1 VTRTKSK
8 IVITGMGGLCS
19 LGTSA
24 GVIWDAM
31 KSGRSGIGP
40 ITTVDVS
47 ETKVAC
53 AAEIVEL
60 PDIGLDH
67 RRLVTMDRMAHLAVL
82 AADEA
87 WKQSGLPASEAGHR
101 RIGAIVGVGT
111 FGGISID
118 EAYRAVWRDNKRF
131 PPIFT
136 VPKAMPGAAAGQVSM
151 HLGIKGP
158 VFGVSSACASS
169 NHAIGQA
176 MDLLRSGRADV
187 VLAGGADAPL
197 SFGVLK
203 AWETLRVLSSE
214 PCRPFSADR
223 AGLTI
228 GEASGMFVL
237 ETEEHAKARGAHIIA
252 ELAGCGMTGD
262 ASDIVAPGV
271 EGPTNA
277 MAECL
282 IDAGLAP
289 EDIDYINAHGT
300 ATKANDII
308 ETQAIRRAFGS
319 AADRLSVSSTKSMH
333 AHCMGASGAIELI
346 ACIGAIREGIVPP
359 TINFRQ
365 ADPECNLDITPNVPT
380 KREVRAAISNS
391 FAFGGTNAVLC
402 VRKHS

>member
-1 VTRTKSK
+1 MNRTNPK
-8 IVITGMGGLCS
+8 IVITGMGGLCA
-19 LGTSA
+19 LGTSSVAIWEGMKA
-24 GVIWDAM
+24 GQQ
-31 KSGRSGIGP
+31 GIGP
-40 ITTVDVS
+40 ITTIDVS

-53 AAEIVEL
+53 GAEIVEL

-87 WKQSGLPASEAGHR
+87 WKQAGLVQVEGGNR

-118 EAYRAVWRDNKRF
+118 DAYRAVWRDNKRF

-151 HLGIKGP
+151 HLGLKGP
-158 VFGVSSACASS
+158 VFGVSSACSS
-169 NHAIGQA
+169 ANHAIGEA
-176 MDLLRSGRADV
+176 LHMLRAGRADV
-187 VLAGGADAPL
+187 MLAGGSDAPL

-203 AWETLRVLSSE
+203 AWETLRVLAPE

-223 AGLTI
+223 GGLTI
-228 GEASGMFVL
+228 GEGSAMFVL
-237 ETEEHAKARGAHIIA
+237 ETEEHAKARGATILA
-252 ELAGCGMTGD
+252 ELAGCGMTAD

-271 EGPTNA
+271 EGPANA

-282 IDAGLAP
+282 LDAGLVAA
-289 EDIDYINAHGT
+289 DIDYINAHGT

-308 ETQAIRRAFGS
+308 ETQAIRRAFGA

-346 ACIGAIREGIVPP
+346 ACIGAVRDNLVPP
-359 TINFRQ
+359 TINHRQ
-365 ADPECNLDITPNVPT
+365 ADPECDLDVTPNVARV
-380 KREVRAAISNS
+380 REVRAALSNS

-402 VRKHS
+402 VRKH

>member
-1 VTRTKSK
+1 MNRTNPK
-8 IVITGMGGLCS
+8 IVITGMGGLCA
-19 LGTSA
+19 LGTSSAAIWEGMRA
-24 GVIWDAM
+24 G
-31 KSGRSGIGP
+31 RQGIGP

-53 AAEIVEL
+53 GAEIVDP

-87 WKQSGLPASEAGHR
+87 WKQSGLVQVEGGNR

-118 EAYRAVWRDNKRF
+118 DAYRAVWRDNKRF

-151 HLGIKGP
+151 HLGLKGP
-158 VFGVSSACASS
+158 VFGVSSACSS
-169 NHAIGQA
+169 ANHAIGEA
-176 MDLLRSGRADV
+176 MHMLRAGRADV
-187 VLAGGADAPL
+187 ILAGGSDAPL

-203 AWETLRVLSSE
+203 AWETLRVLAPE

-223 AGLTI
+223 GGLTI
-228 GEASGMFVL
+228 GEGSAIFVL
-237 ETEEHAKARGAHIIA
+237 ETEEHAKARGATILA
-252 ELAGCGMTGD
+252 ELAGCGMTAD

-271 EGPTNA
+271 EGPANA

-282 IDAGLAP
+282 LDAGLST

-308 ETQAIRRAFGS
+308 ETQAIRRAFGA
-319 AADRLSVSSTKSMH
+319 AADGLSVSSTKSMH

-346 ACIGAIREGIVPP
+346 ACIGAVRENIIPP
-359 TINFRQ
+359 TINHRQ
-365 ADPECNLDITPNVPT
+365 PDPECDLDVTPNVA
-380 KREVRAAISNS
+380 RVRDVRAALSNS

-402 VRKHS
+402 VRKH

>member
-1 VTRTKSK
+1 
-8 IVITGMGGLCS
+8 MGGLCA

-24 GVIWDAM
+24 DAIWAGM
-31 KSGRSGIGP
+31 KSGKQGIGP

-47 ETKVAC
+47 ETKVAA

-87 WKQSGLPASEAGHR
+87 WKQSGLPQAEAGHR

-118 EAYRAVWRDNKRF
+118 DAYRAVWRENKRF

-151 HLGIKGP
+151 HLGLKGP
-158 VFGVSSACASS
+158 VFGVSSACSSS

-176 MDLLRSGRADV
+176 MDILRAGRADV
-187 VLAGGADAPL
+187 MIAGGTDAPL

-203 AWETLRVLSSE
+203 AWETLRVLASE

-223 AGLTI
+223 GGLTI
-228 GEASGMFVL
+228 GEGTGIFVL
-237 ETEEHAKARGAHIIA
+237 ETEEHAKARGATIIA

-262 ASDIVAPGV
+262 ATDIVAPGV
-271 EGPTNA
+271 EGPANA
-277 MAECL
+277 MLECL
-282 IDAGLAP
+282 IDAGLNP

-300 ATKANDII
+300 ATKANDVI
-308 ETQAIRRAFGS
+308 ETQAIRRAFG
-319 AADRLSVSSTKSMH
+319 AAAGRLSVSSTKSMH

-346 ACIGAIREGIVPP
+346 SCIGAVRENIVPP
-359 TINFRQ
+359 TISFRVP
-365 ADPECNLDITPNVPT
+365 DPECDLDITPNVARH
-380 KREVRAAISNS
+380 REVRAAISNS

-402 VRKHS
+402 VRKY